1 MTKNIFKSFKI
12 IHNIVRKHGLY
23 SPYYWIFGYF
33 SQKKTTIIAGGYP
46 CTGITQHV
54 LQSMA
59 ENSNVPYALNN
70 HKMLKKS
77 KNIDPNLCR
86 NKILNKLK
94 FISAQLR
101 FQFKFGFSY
110 GLIIIL
116 NYV

>member
-23 SPYYWIFGYF
+23 FPYYWIFGYF

-86 NKILNKLK
+86 NKILNVELLDPKRSSSINQAATFARLLCL
-94 FISAQLR
+94 SSL
-101 FQFKFGFSY
+101 Y
-110 GLIIIL
+110 
-116 NYV
+116 